1 MQIIGTILCIF
12 INSPLLLRIP
22 QKSALLFDNT
32 LCPIPY
38 GAAEY
43 KLSNTVNSDIF
54 DAECA
59 FAAEFRTFFS
69 FFVAQVLFIHP
80 LLWYNTE
87 QLVFTMAVRLLC
99 NQPDWS
105 MLCSESSDTLYRKEK
120 SS

>member
-1 MQIIGTILCIF
+1 MQILGTILCIF
-12 INSPLLLRIP
+12 INSPLLLRSP
-22 QKSALLFDNT
+22 QKTALLFGVI

-59 FAAEFRTFFS
+59 FAAGFRTFFL
-69 FFVAQVLFIHP
+69 FFGTQVLFIHP

-87 QLVFTMAVRLLC
+87 
-99 NQPDWS
+99 
-105 MLCSESSDTLYRKEK
+105 
-120 SS
+120 

>member
-1 MQIIGTILCIF
+1 MQILGTILCIF

-87 QLVFTMAVRLLC
+87 
-99 NQPDWS
+99 
-105 MLCSESSDTLYRKEK
+105 
-120 SS
+120 

>member
-1 MQIIGTILCIF
+1 MQILGAILCIF
-12 INSPLLLRIP
+12 NNSPLLLRIP
-22 QKSALLFDNT
+22 QKTALLFGII

-43 KLSNTVNSDIF
+43 KLSNTVNDDIF
-54 DAECA
+54 DAKCA

-87 QLVFTMAVRLLC
+87 
-99 NQPDWS
+99 
-105 MLCSESSDTLYRKEK
+105 
-120 SS
+120 

>member
-1 MQIIGTILCIF
+1 MQILGTILCIF

-22 QKSALLFDNT
+22 QKTALLFGII

-43 KLSNTVNSDIF
+43 KLSNMVNSDIF

-87 QLVFTMAVRLLC
+87 
-99 NQPDWS
+99 
-105 MLCSESSDTLYRKEK
+105 
-120 SS
+120 

>member
-1 MQIIGTILCIF
+1 MQILGTILCIF
-12 INSPLLLRIP
+12 NNSPPILRSP
-22 QKSALLFDNT
+22 QKTALLFGII

-43 KLSNTVNSDIF
+43 KLSNTVNNDIF

-87 QLVFTMAVRLLC
+87 
-99 NQPDWS
+99 
-105 MLCSESSDTLYRKEK
+105 
-120 SS
+120 

>member
-22 QKSALLFDNT
+22 QKSALLFGII
-32 LCPIPY
+32 LYPIPY

-43 KLSNTVNSDIF
+43 KLSNTVNNDIF

-80 LLWYNTE
+80 LLWYNT
-87 QLVFTMAVRLLC
+87 V
-99 NQPDWS
+99 
-105 MLCSESSDTLYRKEK
+105 
-120 SS
+120 

>member
-1 MQIIGTILCIF
+1 MQILGAILCIF

-22 QKSALLFDNT
+22 QKTALLFGVI

-59 FAAEFRTFFS
+59 FAAGFRTFFL
-69 FFVAQVLFIHP
+69 FFWHSSLVYSPIVVVQYSVACIYHGGSALMQS
-80 LLWYNTE
+80 
-87 QLVFTMAVRLLC
+87 A
-99 NQPDWS
+99 
-105 MLCSESSDTLYRKEK
+105 
-120 SS
+120 